1 MASKRNNVIAN
12 HIIYLRV
19 IGFDCCGNV
28 LLELLMMYVVGHS
41 LKIYRYGSGYKA
53 NPPTLHLHCFGEFK
67 SLGCHIYVFRQP
79 SYWSNV
85 LVHFRITQSLGRR
98 FEGEALMICLVWY
111 MYWLFVWFGLGC
123 YGEEVARENK
133 EVARERERER
143 ERQRET
149 ESANECDEP

>member
-1 MASKRNNVIAN
+1 M
-12 HIIYLRV
+12 
-19 IGFDCCGNV
+19 
-28 LLELLMMYVVGHS
+28 
-41 LKIYRYGSGYKA
+41 
-53 NPPTLHLHCFGEFK
+53 
-67 SLGCHIYVFRQP
+67 GCHIYVFRQP

-133 EVARERERER
+133 EVARERERETERDRKR
-143 ERQRET
+143 ERVRRTVTRATISYCGPQFRTARTSYIYIYRHNHCQEFHFGSAKT
-149 ESANECDEP
+149 EIECSILAKFKIQFKIQFEISHKLCIND